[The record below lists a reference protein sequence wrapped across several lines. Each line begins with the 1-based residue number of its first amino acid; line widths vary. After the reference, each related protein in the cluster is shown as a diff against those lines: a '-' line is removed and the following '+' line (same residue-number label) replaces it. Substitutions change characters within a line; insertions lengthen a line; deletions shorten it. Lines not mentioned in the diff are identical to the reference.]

1 MDTFIDG
8 LEGLVALVGQN
19 WVIAACA
26 AFVLMIFESAK
37 PRPVEGQDEP
47 RASALQRVAM
57 IASLAV
63 PFLLFLHAFGAFVL
77 AHQQAGQGSERD
89 GGIILALIAGAI
101 LFVVAPGIIG
111 WVIAKGS
118 PTLAGLL
125 QRAAPF
131 LALLVFVFTVYVTYR
146 NAFFVLNLYVLSH
159 MR

>member
-1 MDTFIDG
+1 MNTFITGIED
-8 LEGLVALVGQN
+8 LVALVGSN

-26 AFVLMIFESAK
+26 AFVVMIFESAK
-37 PRPVEGQDEP
+37 PRPVEGEDEP

-63 PFLLFLHAFGAFVL
+63 PFFLFLHAFGAFVL

-89 GGIILALIAGAI
+89 GGIILALIAGAV

-118 PTLAGLL
+118 PTLAGFL
-125 QRAAPF
+125 QRIAPI
-131 LALLVFVFTVYVTYR
+131 LALLVFAFTVYVTYQ
-146 NAFFVLNLYVLSH
+146 NAFYVLNLYVLSH